1 MDAICI
7 VERATAPD
15 PFEPIL
21 GFKLATVGP
30 RLLSECSSPYRRR
43 AEILAM
49 TRRLLAQD
57 GYERITLKSISD
69 ACSITTQTIH
79 NSFGCKTELLT
90 AAMNQH
96 TLSIDAHALS
106 KTQNPV
112 VFLWLALAYCRSAT
126 ERPDFVRQYMNAA
139 FSPKLPLRDTL
150 LRFGADL
157 KLQILRNMVRQKL
170 VRPFIDPR
178 MAAEQIAYVN
188 TFAMLEWAENGDLK
202 QMYERIIHGNGSI
215 LLGILTPEAGKDIE
229 AWLSGRFFPEAE
241 RSSLLDGYPSSTIS
255 ACPASTRGS
264 TLSRKA
270 APWP

>member
-1 MDAICI
+1 MDPICI

-15 PFEPIL
+15 PFDPIL
-21 GFKLATVGP
+21 GFKLAPATP
-30 RLLSECSSPYRRR
+30 KLLSECSAPYRRR
-43 AEILAM
+43 AEILAT

-57 GYERITLKSISD
+57 GYERITLKAISD

-106 KTQNPV
+106 RTQDPV

-126 ERPDFVRQYMNAA
+126 ERPEFVRQYMKAA
-139 FSPKLPLRDTL
+139 FAPKLPLRDML

-157 KLQILRNMVRQKL
+157 KLQILRNMVRRNL
-170 VRPFIDPR
+170 LRPFIDPH

-188 TFAMLEWAENGDLK
+188 TFAMLEWTENGDLK
-202 QMYERIIHGNGSI
+202 QLYERMIHGNGSI

-229 AWLSGRFFPEAE
+229 AWLSGRFFAVEDASP
-241 RSSLLDGYPSSTIS
+241 LLNG
-255 ACPASTRGS
+255 
-264 TLSRKA
+264 
-270 APWP
+270 